1 MPGRAMAGVWSR
13 CWVWAYARLG
23 VGTVNERADHEGLS
37 LGYRLLYRI
46 KMIGLSVF
54 GPAQLD
60 DRDDPRS
67 RLRRERAAKVE
78 AARQQRLKG

>member
-1 MPGRAMAGVWSR
+1 MSG
-13 CWVWAYARLG
+13 
-23 VGTVNERADHEGLS
+23 RADHEGLS
-37 LGYRLLYRI
+37 WGYRLLYRI
-46 KMIGLSVF
+46 KYIGLSIF

-78 AARQQRLKG
+78 AARQKRLKA

>member
-1 MPGRAMAGVWSR
+1 VRE
-13 CWVWAYARLG
+13 
-23 VGTVNERADHEGLS
+23 VGTVNASADNEGLS
-37 LGYRLLYRI
+37 WGYRLLYRI
-46 KMIGLSVF
+46 KVIGLSVF

-78 AARQQRLKG
+78 AARRKRLEP